1 MKDEQG
7 SRAARM
13 ADKLEAHFDRC
24 DQLAKDLMA
33 TAGSENNFNDMP
45 LVVALMRVCALHS
58 ATIAKLA
65 RLEEDLPKNARSR
78 GSIPK

>member
-1 MKDEQG
+1 MSEEPG

-13 ADKLEAHFDRC
+13 ADRLEAHFNQC
-24 DQLAKDLMA
+24 DQLARDLMA
-33 TAGSENNFNDMP
+33 TAGPDNKFNDMP
-45 LVVALMRVCALHS
+45 LAVALMRVYAQHS

-65 RLEEDLPKNARSR
+65 RIEEEPSKKSRNR